1 MSQMPQP
8 THTPWIDRFNTPS
21 IDTLLEQYESHA
33 LTLAQNALKG
43 LTEIVETEPAIEWKG
58 LPWRWTC
65 VYRAEGEPEP
75 CVYLIPTP
83 DWPSIAMPVPASVV
97 EELLAKRSSSRY
109 IKETLLHACQ
119 VGHIRWAEWSIQGR
133 AQLSDVLGLAQG
145 IINGQPV

>member
-1 MSQMPQP
+1 MSQMTQP
-8 THTPWIDRFNTPS
+8 SHTPWIDRFNTPTVE
-21 IDTLLEQYESHA
+21 TLFQQYEGHP
-33 LTLAQNALKG
+33 LTLAQNALAG
-43 LTEIVETEPAIEWKG
+43 LNEIVEAKPSIEWKG

-65 VYRAEGEPEP
+65 IYRADNDPEP
-75 CVYLIPTP
+75 CVYLVPTP
-83 DWPSIAMPVPASVV
+83 DWPSIAMPVPISIV
-97 EELLAKRSSSRY
+97 EELLAKRGSRY